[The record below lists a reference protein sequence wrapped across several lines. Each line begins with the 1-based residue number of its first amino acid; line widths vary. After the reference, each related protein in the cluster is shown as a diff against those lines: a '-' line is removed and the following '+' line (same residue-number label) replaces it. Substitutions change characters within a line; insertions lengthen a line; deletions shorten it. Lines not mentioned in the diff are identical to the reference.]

1 MSIRFKFRSSLNFDT
16 VEIGDRPS
24 IPLGELRAKILRGKV
39 TQQQQQGFDLVFS
52 DAVSGLEYKGD
63 DSQIPSGSSVIVKRV
78 PCGNPPSDLL
88 PIQAV
93 KEVRMK
99 ESPNLN
105 PGNGPSDEF
114 YDFGADLCSMPDPN
128 FPDFNLGIDENNFT
142 GNKEEEVAGSRL
154 DCHKRDLNGLS
165 QAIPRGV
172 NQSGNERNTLP
183 RVQEQMKLNKLPTSN
198 FLALQSTNL
207 PLELKCALCTTFFKE
222 AVMIPCCQHSFCEK
236 CIRQELTENG
246 RCPKCFSSKCNID
259 NLLPNLSLRQAIE
272 HFLESQMLE
281 TDLEKAMQ
289 KYVPDGE
296 SGIHGKDV
304 SCAFTVVP
312 RELELPQ
319 SSCATGKGSNQV
331 FIEAF
336 YEQQHQRNV
345 PYGNPGNRG
354 FQGENQPVMPEAT
367 NVQDEAAKS
376 HFCFAGRIYNLNGA
390 TDSNTTRKGGFWM
403 DSGGD
408 RNLCGLGGHRKV
420 NSDTGST
427 IFVFMEQ
434 SRFGI
439 GKGFTEF
446 MQKIFIQGPR
456 NCYTCGSPDHLMR
469 DCPISNPNPV
479 FQPGMPGYAPPY
491 WNASSLPPFRPY
503 ANMYNNP
510 AMMPFNASMPSAWPW
525 VGLMTVS
532 VIFKLT
538 LAKII
543 YADLDTKCILQW
555 EYENGQY
562 GTPSPS

>member
-63 DSQIPSGSSVIVKRV
+63 DSQIPSGSNVIVKRV
-78 PCGNPPSDLL
+78 PCGTPASALL

-93 KEVRMK
+93 KEARMK

-114 YDFGADLCSMPDPN
+114 YDFGADLCPMPDPN

-142 GNKEEEVAGSRL
+142 GNKEEEVAGLRL
-154 DCHKRDLNGLS
+154 DCHNHDLNGLS

-183 RVQEQMKLNKLPTSN
+183 RVEEQMKLNKLPTSN

-207 PLELKCALCTTFFKE
+207 PLELKCSLCTTFFKE
-222 AVMIPCCQHSFCEK
+222 AVMIPCCQHSFCQK

-281 TDLEKAMQ
+281 TDLEK
-289 KYVPDGE
+289 YVPDGE

-331 FIEAF
+331 FMEAF
-336 YEQQHQRNV
+336 YEQQHQRNA

-354 FQGENQPVMPEAT
+354 ISALPSEKANQ
-367 NVQDEAAKS
+367 
-376 HFCFAGRIYNLNGA
+376 
-390 TDSNTTRKGGFWM
+390 
-403 DSGGD
+403 
-408 RNLCGLGGHRKV
+408 
-420 NSDTGST
+420 
-427 IFVFMEQ
+427 
-434 SRFGI
+434 
-439 GKGFTEF
+439 
-446 MQKIFIQGPR
+446 
-456 NCYTCGSPDHLMR
+456 
-469 DCPISNPNPV
+469 
-479 FQPGMPGYAPPY
+479 
-491 WNASSLPPFRPY
+491 
-503 ANMYNNP
+503 
-510 AMMPFNASMPSAWPW
+510 
-525 VGLMTVS
+525 
-532 VIFKLT
+532 
-538 LAKII
+538 
-543 YADLDTKCILQW
+543 
-555 EYENGQY
+555 
-562 GTPSPS
+562 